1 MIATPTT
8 TLPSPDNVLE
18 SITEGTRLFG
28 VQLDDQA
35 ATAFEG
41 DTHDNAP
48 ALLGDLQRTVTSPR
62 LHRRHAAP
70 HFPSVRADLVCSGLA
85 APLSPMAPLPRSSGT
100 HLQSGGGGGGAT
112 GKARCRPESPASTG
126 VVELPGSAGG
136 AGRRSCSSANR
147 ASRTSTSDMR

>member
-8 TLPSPDNVLE
+8 TLSSPDNVLE

-48 ALLGDLQRTVTSPR
+48 ALLGDLQRTIARPR
-62 LHRRHAAP
+62 LHRRHLVSPQTYIRVAVGYPTATSSTPRAQPHGAP
-70 HFPSVRADLVCSGLA
+70 YLVSDRRSRPRWTDPRPQRCEPRPTSRDVAHRADQTFSLMNTGE
-85 APLSPMAPLPRSSGT
+85 PKPSPG
-100 HLQSGGGGGGAT
+100 
-112 GKARCRPESPASTG
+112 
-126 VVELPGSAGG
+126 
-136 AGRRSCSSANR
+136 
-147 ASRTSTSDMR
+147 